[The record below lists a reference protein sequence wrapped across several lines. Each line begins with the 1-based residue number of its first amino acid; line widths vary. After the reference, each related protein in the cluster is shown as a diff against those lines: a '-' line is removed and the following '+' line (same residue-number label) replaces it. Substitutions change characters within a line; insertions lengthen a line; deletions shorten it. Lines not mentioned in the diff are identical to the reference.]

1 MLGHGEDT
9 RAVSVGAPPGRGA
22 NLKPGAGLKIIEGQY
37 LQDVLAQPAA
47 LSATLDWLRNPGR
60 WEEVRAQALSRSW
73 NRIVLTGMGSSYHSL
88 QPLYWSLVAGGHNVM
103 LAETSELIHY
113 GAALCDERT
122 LIVAV
127 SQSGASAETVRL
139 LDSNLRSMVLGVT
152 NTANSP
158 LARRAEL
165 ALLVQA
171 GNEFSVSCKTY
182 VGGLL
187 CLQWLGCIFSG
198 AGEVVSLKRLEPAA
212 ALAGQYL
219 QHWRTHTEALGDPLR
234 GKRHLFLAGRGDSL
248 AAVATG
254 ALIIKESARFHAE
267 GMSSAALRHGPL
279 EMLQADVLT
288 AVFSG
293 PERTRALNRQ
303 LVSELLARGQPCLEI
318 GSESPTS
325 ALRIP
330 ECDPILRPLVEILPV
345 QIMSLALAAHAGR
358 EAGRFEHTSKITD
371 VE

>member
-1 MLGHGEDT
+1 MSG
-9 RAVSVGAPPGRGA
+9 GAIH
-22 NLKPGAGLKIIEGQY
+22 LIEGQY
-37 LQDVLAQPAA
+37 FQDVLAQPAA
-47 LSATLDWLRNPGR
+47 LTATLDWLRTPGR
-60 WEEVRAQALSRSW
+60 WEEVRGQVRSRSW
-73 NRIVLTGMGSSYHSL
+73 NRLVLTGMGSSFHSL
-88 QPLYWSLVAGGHNVM
+88 QPLYWSLVAGGHPVT

-122 LIVAV
+122 LIIAV

-139 LDSNLRSMVLGVT
+139 LDLNLRSMVLGVT

-158 LARRAEL
+158 LAKRAEL

-187 CLQWLGCIFSG
+187 CLQWLGEIFAG
-198 AGEVVSLKRLEPAA
+198 AAEAATLKRLEAA
-212 ALAGQYL
+212 AGLTGQYL
-219 QHWRTHTEALGDPLR
+219 QHWRACAETLADPLR

-279 EMLQADVLT
+279 EMLQADMLT
-288 AVFSG
+288 VVFSG

-303 LVSELLARGQPCLEI
+303 LVADLLARGQPCLEI
-318 GSESPTS
+318 GSDSDHS

-330 ECDPILRPLVEILPV
+330 DCDPILRPLLEILPV
-345 QIMSLALAAHAGR
+345 QIMSLALAALAGR

>member
-1 MLGHGEDT
+1 MSGGEI
-9 RAVSVGAPPGRGA
+9 R
-22 NLKPGAGLKIIEGQY
+22 IIEGPY
-37 LQDVLAQPAA
+37 LRDILAQPAA
-47 LSATLDWLRNPGR
+47 LTATLDWLRSAGR
-60 WEEVRAQALSRSW
+60 WDEVRSQVRSRSW
-73 NRIVLTGMGSSYHSL
+73 NRIVLTGMGSSFHSL
-88 QPLYWSLVAGGHNVM
+88 QPLYWLLVAGGHNVT

-139 LDSNLRSMVLGVT
+139 LDLNLRSMVLGVT
-152 NTANSP
+152 NTAGSP

-171 GNEFSVSCKTY
+171 GSEFSVSCKTY

-187 CLQWLGCIFSG
+187 CLQWLGAVFSG
-198 AGEVVSLKRLEPAA
+198 ASEAGSLQRLEPAA
-212 ALAGQYL
+212 ALTGQYL
-219 QHWRTHTEALGDPLR
+219 QHWRAHTEALAVPLR
-234 GKRHLFLAGRGDSL
+234 DKRHLFLAGRGDSL

-254 ALIIKESARFHAE
+254 ALIVKESARFHAE

-279 EMLQADVLT
+279 EMLQSDMLT

-293 PERTRALNRQ
+293 PERTRTLNRQ
-303 LVSELLARGQPCLEI
+303 LAADLLARGQPCLEI
-318 GSESPTS
+318 GTEAATA
-325 ALRIP
+325 ALRLP
-330 ECDPILRPLVEILPV
+330 ECDPVLRPLLEILPV
-345 QIMSLALAAHAGR
+345 QLMSLALAALAGR
-358 EAGRFEHTSKITD
+358 EAGRFEHTSKVTD